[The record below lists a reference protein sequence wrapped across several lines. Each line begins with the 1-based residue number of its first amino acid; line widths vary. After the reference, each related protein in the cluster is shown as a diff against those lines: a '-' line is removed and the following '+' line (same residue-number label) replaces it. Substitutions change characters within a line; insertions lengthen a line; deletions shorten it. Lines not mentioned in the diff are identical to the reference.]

1 MFNKLSSLFKYNISN
16 SYFCLKKPNLYENR
30 IQTLFN
36 FNFGRN
42 IHSLTFF
49 NTHIPSFYKI
59 KSFHTHLFN
68 DRRNIATHKPRR
80 QIGHKFEFIIGK
92 HKRAKVNPPRV
103 PIHPTKDVDKDMNLF
118 ETYRDLKLRWK
129 RTTRSRKNKVKIA
142 RKWRQPYYFNP
153 TGQPTCMFVLH
164 ENLPR
169 TRNDKVF
176 YKEDEKEYVPMKI
189 ELDESHNFDVYP
201 PASVVEDVR
210 NMKVETF
217 CIFKSS
223 PIHQHKVFDFLYS
236 YSGYQGGHCSDR
248 EAEKEERWY
257 FSSYLTE
264 NRGQSDFWNSVAGRI
279 EALDDN
285 RETHVSSLHLQVIS
299 GCLTPRW
306 RLQLSNRY
314 FCQHLPYTP
323 FQDTLQVQEI
333 EKNIQIFKVCIP
345 LSKLFRVRHWVTVLR
360 IDNIVVD
367 PSMEINTEHKASRL
381 LDLWSNRW
389 LYTEELEGLNNTRD
403 ISQGT
408 PYYTRYLFPSY
419 LIAL

>member
-223 PIHQHKVFDFLYS
+223 PIHQHKVTKGDIVQIERLKRRNAGDKVTFGTVLLVGSKHWTIIGKPTVPYAKV
-236 YSGYQGGHCSDR
+236 
-248 EAEKEERWY
+248 EATVEQQT
-257 FSSYLTE
+257 LC
-264 NRGQSDFWNSVAGRI
+264 GD
-279 EALDDN
+279 
-285 RETHVSSLHLQVIS
+285 
-299 GCLTPRW
+299 
-306 RLQLSNRY
+306 QLS
-314 FCQHLPYTP
+314 
-323 FQDTLQVQEI
+323 
-333 EKNIQIFKVCIP
+333 FKYRKSRRISRF
-345 LSKLFRVRHWVTVLR
+345 LRVRHWVTVLR